1 MWRLLTLLFAI
12 TLFASCEKDETPDLE
27 PIANLPLSNFSHV
40 INNPFPPSEV
50 EFTNASAFSTN
61 YVWNFGDGNTS
72 SEINPVHTYQ
82 TSGGFT
88 VSLTA
93 SDDEGNTNIRT
104 QLVSIQEL
112 PTRLLIKS
120 LTIKHMP
127 FTNQVNQPWDNNDGP
142 DVYVSFQEL
151 SYDFILETETIDN
164 IEEADL
170 PVSWIW
176 DSPYIDLVDIGHN
189 FLIVF
194 KEHDGPN
201 IFAGMEVPILFD
213 FDNYPNYPTI
223 IEMTS
228 PNGSFEIEL
237 EVVWQ

>member
-12 TLFASCEKDETPDLE
+12 TLFVSCEKEDTTDPDPE
-27 PIANLPLSNFSHV
+27 VNLPFSNFSHV

-72 SEINPVHTYQ
+72 TEINPIHIYQ
-82 TSGGFT
+82 SSGGFT

-93 SDDEGNTNIRT
+93 GDDEENTNIRT

-120 LTIKHMP
+120 LTITHMP
-127 FTNQVNQPWDNNDGP
+127 FTNQVNQPWDTNDGP

-151 SYDFILETETIDN
+151 NYYFILETETIDN
-164 IEEADL
+164 IEETDL
-170 PVSWIW
+170 PVSWVW
-176 DSPYIDLVDIGHN
+176 DSPYLDLVDIGHN
-189 FLIVF
+189 FLIFF
-194 KEHDGPN
+194 KEYDGPN
-201 IFAGMEVPILFD
+201 TFSGMEIEILFE
-213 FDNYPNYPTI
+213 FTNYPNYPSVI
-223 IEMTS
+223 
-228 PNGSFEIEL
+228 
-237 EVVWQ
+237 